1 MKILIVDDEPL
12 ARARLRSLMDEIGV
26 PYEVAGEAGN
36 GNEALQKCAE
46 IGADLVLMD
55 ISMPGM
61 DGLTAAALLAESETP
76 PAVIFTTAYS
86 DHALE
91 AFEGGS
97 AVDYLLKPI
106 RVNRLRKALDKA
118 SSINRVQIQVIEQA
132 QEKEAAAANSY
143 ICANIR
149 GGIQRIPTAD
159 IIYFIA
165 DQKYVSA
172 YHQGGEVLLEE
183 PLCSFEARFGD
194 QFMRIHR
201 NALVSSKHL
210 TGIEKNREGQALAKL
225 HGTNQRLQISRRHLP
240 KIRQWLKGK

>member
-12 ARARLRSLMDEIGV
+12 ARALLRSLMDEIGS
-26 PYEVAGEAGN
+26 PYEVAGEAEN
-36 GNEALQKCAE
+36 GADALQKCAS
-46 IGADLVLMD
+46 ISADLVLMD
-55 ISMPGM
+55 INMPGM
-61 DGLTAAALLAESETP
+61 DGLTAAAQLAESKTP
-76 PAVIFTTAYS
+76 PAVIFTTAHS

-91 AFEGGS
+91 AFEGS

-106 RVNRLRKALDKA
+106 RLARLRKALEKA
-118 SSINRVQIQVIEQA
+118 HAINRVQIQAIKQA
-132 QEKEAAAANSY
+132 QKKEQEATDSY

-149 GGIQRIPTAD
+149 GGIQRIPVTE

-172 YHQGGEVLLEE
+172 YYSGGEVLLEE
-183 PLCSFEARFGD
+183 SLCSFEDRFGE

-210 TGIEKNREGQALAKL
+210 IGIEKNSDGQAVAKL
-225 HGTNQRLQISRRHLP
+225 HGTLQRLLISRRHLP

>member
-12 ARARLRSLMDEIGV
+12 ARARLRSLMDEIGA
-26 PYEVAGEAGN
+26 PYEVVGEAEN
-36 GNEALQKCAE
+36 GDDALQKCAALS
-46 IGADLVLMD
+46 ADLVLMD

-61 DGLTAAALLAESETP
+61 DGLTAAARLAERKTP

-86 DHALE
+86 EHALE
-91 AFEGGS
+91 AFEGS

-106 RVNRLRKALDKA
+106 RLNRLRKALDKA
-118 SSINRVQIQVIEQA
+118 HSVNRVQVQALEQA
-132 QEKEAAAANSY
+132 QKKKQAAAESY

-149 GGIQRIPTAD
+149 GGIQRIPVAE
-159 IIYFIA
+159 IIYFVA
-165 DQKYVSA
+165 DQKYVCA

-183 PLCSFEARFGD
+183 SLRSFEERFGD

-201 NALVSSKHL
+201 NALVSCKHL
-210 TGIEKNREGQALAKL
+210 IGIEKNSEGQTLAKL

-240 KIRQWLKGK
+240 VVRQWLKGK